1 MSRSK
6 DSKHISYGNN
16 YGGVFCLFQGNLLTL
31 HHDRRILHDH
41 GFGRGPQ
48 AADCGEIPVGAVV
61 VLGGRVVGKGHNLT
75 QALGDVTA
83 HAEIQAITAAASL
96 TGSKYLPDATLYVT
110 VEPCLMCAGAI
121 GWAQIGRVVI
131 GCDDDKRGYR
141 TYTSKS
147 PFHPRC
153 QVVRG
158 VCETQSRALM
168 QSFFKQK
175 RK

>member
-1 MSRSK
+1 MN
-6 DSKHISYGNN
+6 G
-16 YGGVFCLFQGNLLTL
+16 LTDDERFMRL
-31 HHDRRILHDH
+31 ALDEARK
-41 GFGRGPQ
+41 
-48 AADCGEIPVGAVV
+48 AAEAGEVPVGAVV
-61 VLGGRVVGKGHNLT
+61 VTHGRVVGRGHNLT
-75 QALGDVTA
+75 EALCDVTA